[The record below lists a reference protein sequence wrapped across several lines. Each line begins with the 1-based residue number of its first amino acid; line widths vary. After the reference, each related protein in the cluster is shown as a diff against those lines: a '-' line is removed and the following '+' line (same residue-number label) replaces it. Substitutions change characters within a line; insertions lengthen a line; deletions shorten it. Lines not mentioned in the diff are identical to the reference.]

1 MRNLLSKFMGAALA
15 KPALFVPTAIMI
27 IFSVFSLTAPN
38 DQTGILS
45 AFELG
50 IVNDDK
56 GAPFPPI
63 VVSERLLQGVTSNL
77 PLNLV
82 ELETRAQ
89 AEELVEQGKIGAA
102 LIFGDDFS
110 DKAIKGEQV
119 DFEILSSQHLTVAE
133 VQVVGQLKAVLP
145 AAMSAG
151 VAGIQLA
158 LSKGVMPTGEM
169 PVVAT
174 INDLAVASVP
184 ASMSAPFVMLYTTWL
199 AGLVG
204 AILLFIAA
212 KSTLVGKERAI
223 VSTLLPIAT
232 TGLSTFMLSMV
243 IGSTV
248 AWDLAFEIWPVVW
261 VSALAL
267 TWLFNG
273 LISVFS
279 MASLVL
285 WLPIV
290 FYQSAI
296 GGVMTPR
303 GAAPEWM
310 GFLPDWIEF
319 EALGASYRGLIHG
332 VDMGYPTTMM
342 SVFAAIGL
350 ILIWS
355 KALFVDRKAA

>member
-1 MRNLLSKFMGAALA
+1 MRNLLSKLMGSALA
-15 KPALFVPTAIMI
+15 MPALFVPTAIMI

-38 DQTGILS
+38 DQTRILS

-50 IVNDDK
+50 IVNNDK

-63 VVSERLLQGVTSNL
+63 VVSERLLQGVTANL

-82 ELETRAQ
+82 DLETRER
-89 AEELVEQGKIGAA
+89 AEKLVEQGEIGAA
-102 LIFGDDFS
+102 LIFGEDFS
-110 DKAIKGEQV
+110 ANAIKGEQV
-119 DFEILSSQHLTVAE
+119 GFEILSSQHLTIAE

-151 VAGIQLA
+151 VASIQLA
-158 LSKGVMPTGEM
+158 MAKGEMPTGEM
-169 PVVAT
+169 AVVAT
-174 INDLAVASVP
+174 VNDLAVASAP

-199 AGLVG
+199 AALAG

-212 KSTLVGKERAI
+212 KTTLICKETAI

-232 TGLSTFMLSMV
+232 TGLSSFMLSMV
-243 IGSTV
+243 VGSTV
-248 AWDLAFEIWPVVW
+248 AWGLAFEIWPVVW

-273 LISVFS
+273 LISVFTI
-279 MASLVL
+279 ASLVL
-285 WLPIV
+285 WLPIA

-296 GGVMTPR
+296 GGVMSPR
-303 GAAPEWM
+303 SAAPEWM
-310 GFLPDWIEF
+310 SFLPDWIEF

-342 SVFAAIGL
+342 STFAVIGL

-355 KALFVDRKAA
+355 KALFLDRKAA

>member
-1 MRNLLSKFMGAALA
+1 MRNLLTKFMGASLA
-15 KPALFVPTAIMI
+15 KPAMFVPTAIMI

-38 DQTGILS
+38 DPSRILS

-56 GAPFPPI
+56 APPFPPI
-63 VVSERLLQGVTSNL
+63 VVSERLLEGVTTNL

-82 ELETRAQ
+82 ELATREQ
-89 AEELVEQGKIGAA
+89 AEQMVEQGKIGAA
-102 LIFGDDFS
+102 LIFGEDFS
-110 DKAIKGEQV
+110 ANAINGEQV
-119 DFEILSSQHLTVAE
+119 SFEILSSQHLTIAE

-158 LSKGVMPTGEM
+158 MSKGQMPTGEM
-169 PVVAT
+169 PVSAK
-174 INDLAVASVP
+174 INDLVVASAP
-184 ASMSAPFVMLYTTWL
+184 ASISAPFVMLYTTWL

-204 AILLFIAA
+204 AILLFMAT
-212 KSTLVGKERAI
+212 KSSLVGKEKAI

-243 IGSTV
+243 IGATV
-248 AWDLAFEIWPVVW
+248 AWDLVFEIWPFIW

-267 TWLFNG
+267 TWLFYG

-279 MASLVL
+279 LASLVL
-285 WLPIV
+285 WLPVV

-303 GAAPEWM
+303 SAAPAWM
-310 GFLPDWIEF
+310 DFMPSWIEF
-319 EALGASYRGLIHG
+319 EALGAAYRGLIHG
-332 VDMGYPTTMM
+332 VDMGYPTAMM
-342 SVFAAIGL
+342 GIFAAIGL

-355 KALFVDRKAA
+355 KALILDRTAA